1 MASLAYLVG
10 EGICLTISFRDIL
23 STANI
28 STPYC
33 GVAPPNESRRLK
45 PATFFYYERRSLDL
59 NWVNI
64 WVAPPII
71 FNHQDIVLI
80 SMYW

>member
-1 MASLAYLVG
+1 MNFLAYLVG

-45 PATFFYYERRSLDL
+45 PATFFITSAE
-59 NWVNI
+59 
-64 WVAPPII
+64 A
-71 FNHQDIVLI
+71 LI
-80 SMYW
+80 

>member
-33 GVAPPNESRRLK
+33 GVAPPNESRGLK
-45 PATFFYYERRSLDL
+45 PATFFITSTE
-59 NWVNI
+59 
-64 WVAPPII
+64 A
-71 FNHQDIVLI
+71 LI
-80 SMYW
+80 

>member
-33 GVAPPNESRRLK
+33 GVAPPVESRGLK
-45 PATFFYYERRSLDL
+45 PAAFFITSTE
-59 NWVNI
+59 
-64 WVAPPII
+64 A
-71 FNHQDIVLI
+71 LI
-80 SMYW
+80 